1 MINKSQNKYKAQLF
15 AHCHCISYTIVQRY
29 NVTIVGEHTPSLR
42 HCVPVDLVPD
52 PEEGVPGAGAH
63 RHPVLGHP
71 QARHAV
77 IVARQHA

>member
-1 MINKSQNKYKAQLF
+1 MLIVIVYHTQLYSD
-15 AHCHCISYTIVQRY
+15 IE
-29 NVTIVGEHTPSLR
+29 VTIVGEHTPSLCPR
-42 HCVPVDLVPD
+42 VCVLVPD
-52 PEEGVPGAGAH
+52 PEEGVPGAGAD